1 MTVAPRVHERG
12 PVRSRA
18 EHHPRSRAMGSIL
31 RTILSP
37 GAFSTHAGVTRI
49 GTSSLTSSS
58 PSIAAGI
65 VSNSVMR
72 PPGADKEIP
81 SHTHSFDAGTA
92 SSYLALQ
99 ANKIGWHVHG
109 MIGFDL
115 ERAFAD
121 LNVPVG
127 YRVEAPYAI
136 AKKGVPAQLPEGARA
151 TERPHA
157 TRQGR
162 LRRQI
167 SGQVMRKPREPTATC
182 ARSADQAC
190 GHRPVSGDAG
200 RRRRRLP
207 RLA

>member
-1 MTVAPRVHERG
+1 
-12 PVRSRA
+12 
-18 EHHPRSRAMGSIL
+18 
-31 RTILSP
+31 
-37 GAFSTHAGVTRI
+37 
-49 GTSSLTSSS
+49 
-58 PSIAAGI
+58 
-65 VSNSVMR
+65 MR

-92 SSYLALQ
+92 SGYLALQ

-136 AKKGVPAQLPEGARA
+136 AKKGVPAQLPEGARE

-182 ARSADQAC
+182 ARSYAPDQEQ
-190 GHRPVSGDAG
+190 V
-200 RRRRRLP
+200 
-207 RLA
+207 